1 MEKFYF
7 DEKDAFIEIDFKNA
21 SNKIVAIVACQ
32 PSYVADFLGNL
43 ELEPL
48 PVDTRITFSW
58 GRKMLA
64 RAFEFMQVNSYLN
77 MIDEAY
83 TIEPTK
89 GKLGQMLD
97 DCYCGCHLVNES
109 GNMAIGFI
117 THKEDIDEITELLL
131 QALTA

>member
-1 MEKFYF
+1 MDKFYF

-21 SNKIVAIVACQ
+21 SNKIVAIVACS

-58 GRKMLA
+58 GQKLSA
-64 RAFEFMQVNSYLN
+64 RAFETFKVNSYLN
-77 MIDEAY
+77 MVNETY

-97 DCYCGCHLVNES
+97 DCYCGCHLVNER
-109 GNMAIGFI
+109 GNMVIGFI
-117 THKEDIDEITELLL
+117 NFKEDIDEITELLL